1 MCLTL
6 GEIIMRTRYTL
17 FILGLTL
24 LLVAS
29 CNKED
34 ISITYFKQLQS
45 TSNNTNKEDSLMM
58 PSGFIEYDSVRFSD
72 GSYAVHR
79 LQFGP
84 QNSLTEFFDNKGHTI
99 ATVARASECYAQTL
113 VYNYDD
119 EGRLAHLIQY
129 KSEIF
134 EGLDSDSASYGRN
147 KEGYLGFRQM
157 IANMDYEHPDTAK
170 YQQTNIEYDKD
181 GDAVKAYIVY
191 GSDSIVAPNGY
202 KLTVTVKPCL
212 SFWQSDLHGGFYIFH
227 VTMKPKRKDLPEYK
241 VCRYADYM
249 PSMESDYQ
257 NGRIVKTVWHR
268 DPCIEPDDKDL
279 TFIPVWNGDKNVYS
293 VIWKDGSKH
302 ERAYKNGLLAYI
314 QEISKYG
321 TVLKKETYSFPSNNK
336 VKVTFESID
345 YKTKSLKTQSVFME
359 DVDNMDMYHEDM
371 NVISGNY
378 RWENYYN
385 K

>member
-1 MCLTL
+1 MA
-6 GEIIMRTRYTL
+6 
-17 FILGLTL
+17 L

-45 TSNNTNKEDSLMM
+45 YSDNTNKEDSLLM
-58 PSGFIEYDSVRFSD
+58 PCGFIEYDSIRFSD

-119 EGRLAHLIQY
+119 EGRLAHLIRY

-134 EGLDSDSASYGRN
+134 EGLDSDSASYGKN

-227 VTMKPKRKDLPEYK
+227 VTMEPKRKDMPEYK
-241 VCRYADYM
+241 VCRFADYM
-249 PSMESDYQ
+249 PSMESNYR
-257 NGRIVKTVWHR
+257 NGRIVKTVWHH

-279 TFIPVWNGDKNVYS
+279 TFIPVCNGDKNVYS
-293 VIWKDGSKH
+293 VTWKDGSKH
-302 ERAYKNGLLAYI
+302 ERAYKNGLLAYK

-321 TVLKKETYSFPSNNK
+321 TVLKKETYSFLPNNK
-336 VKVTFESID
+336 VKVTYETID
-345 YKTKSLKTQSVFME
+345 YKTKTLKTLSTSVMDVPNME
-359 DVDNMDMYHEDM
+359 MYHEDM
-371 NVISGNY
+371 NVDSGDY